1 MCRPEIIRYPNHVG
15 HELVVGVKAVA
26 FASRALERGL
36 DDLTLPQFR
45 ILTLLSSS
53 PERAS
58 RIAELAAVS
67 RPSLT
72 GILDGLEAKGF
83 IRRQDVAG
91 DRRGVQLDVTAAGR
105 KALSKAEK
113 DTAASLGE
121 LLARLEP
128 DTRRTALDGLVALH
142 TALVTR
148 P

>member
-1 MCRPEIIRYPNHVG
+1 VDG
-15 HELVVGVKAVA
+15 ELLVGVKAVA
-26 FASRALERGL
+26 FTSRALERGL
-36 DDLTLPQFR
+36 DELTLPQFR
-45 ILTLLSSS
+45 VLTLLAGS

-105 KALSKAEK
+105 KALAKAER
-113 DTAASLGE
+113 DATAALAE
-121 LLARLEP
+121 LLGRLDEKG
-128 DTRRTALDGLVALH
+128 RAAALDGLAALH
-142 TALVTR
+142 AALASRHAAATA
-148 P
+148 PA

>member
-1 MCRPEIIRYPNHVG
+1 VG
-15 HELVVGVKAVA
+15 RELVVGVKAVA

-45 ILTLLSSS
+45 VLTLLSSS

-91 DRRGVQLDVTAAGR
+91 DRRGVQLEVTPAGR
-105 KALSKAEK
+105 QALAKAEK
-113 DTAASLGE
+113 DAVASLRE

-128 DTRRTALDGLVALH
+128 EGRRAALDGLAALH
-142 TALVTR
+142 TALVAK